1 MTNRSRIFLIIIL
14 TSAVGLWWSQRE
26 STRKVNQT
34 EDKRLEKPFIVPQS
48 AMESLS
54 TALAPPTQNYKT
66 AESADSLS
74 QPQRLLVFAAID
86 NLEFTFRDF
95 SNALGGNPV
104 GTNAEITSALLG
116 DNLKQVKLPLPEGST
131 RNEAGELCD
140 PWQTPWFFHQISG
153 SKMEIRSA
161 GPDMEL
167 YTADDFVH

>member
-1 MTNRSRIFLIIIL
+1 LTIRSRIFLIIIL
-14 TSAVGLWWSQRE
+14 TSAAGLWWIQRG
-26 STRKVNQT
+26 SSPRLNQN
-34 EDKRLEKPFIVPQS
+34 EDKRLEKHFLVPQS
-48 AMESLS
+48 ATESLPPP
-54 TALAPPTQNYKT
+54 LAPLTQNYQT
-66 AESADSLS
+66 AESADSLIQS
-74 QPQRLLVFAAID
+74 QRLLVFAAID

-140 PWQTPWFFHQISG
+140 PWRTPWFFHQLSG
-153 SKMEIRSA
+153 SQMEIRSA
-161 GPDMEL
+161 GPDLEF